1 MSLESAIVDNE
12 NYKFYKNKYKNNE
25 NLTKLSVVELDYVKN
40 KTKVVQNKK
49 YAHSAAQLFF
59 VVVVV
64 LLCVCVFLFFF

>member
-40 KTKVVQNKK
+40 KTKVV
-49 YAHSAAQLFF
+49 
-59 VVVVV
+59 
-64 LLCVCVFLFFF
+64 